1 MPPQQ
6 RVRADTEDLRPAT
19 PGNQPGQRSQPH
31 PVGGFVPHSF
41 DLAAQHGVLMTKN
54 QQFDVFGHVAAH
66 EHRGDFEHEPRDHV
80 SQRQRRHPARLPGPA
95 MLRSKTR
102 RSAPRPYIRAGQ
114 GLVGKPPVTGSVA
127 ARPGRLDELGG
138 EPLDPPV
145 DSDVIDG
152 DSTLGQQLPGVPV
165 GQSIAQVPAD
175 GDRDHLGGNR
185 KPAKTEAMPGAVTG
199 PVSRLPRISRCNS
212 AGVGSRPPTVPRRE
226 MLAQPNVE
234 LTRPVQHWQTSSAHV
249 TWFSAPT
256 RARWLARRWCYRP
269 RGWHRRRWWPVGAGG
284 QLTCRVGVADWHMPR
299 VASVAW
305 GQQRVRPRGSAV
317 AVLRTPDERFQGLQD
332 YEFEPHYV
340 TIVDERLGP
349 LRMHY

>member
-1 MPPQQ
+1 MLFQAPHGPEPGLEPSVICLDRVVRVLLDDVQRRGYQLVEDPRVDRRAVGRDLGRDRAGAQRPGEEAPRGRQVTPPRQQ
-6 RVRADTEDLRPAT
+6 
-19 PGNQPGQRSQPH
+19 NIY
-31 PVGGFVPHSF
+31 
-41 DLAAQHGVLMTKN
+41 DLAVLIDRPVEIGPLT
-54 QQFDVFGHVAAH
+54 
-66 EHRGDFEHEPRDHV
+66 GDLQV
-80 SQRQRRHPARLPGPA
+80 
-95 MLRSKTR
+95 
-102 RSAPRPYIRAGQ
+102 

-127 ARPGRLDELGG
+127 ARPVRLDELGG

-152 DSTLGQQLPGVPV
+152 DSTLGQQLPGGPV
-165 GQSIAQVPAD
+165 GQSLAQVPAD

-269 RGWHRRRWWPVGAGG
+269 RGWHRRRWWLVAAG
-284 QLTCRVGVADWHMPR
+284 CRVVAPALVGFGRSGKPDSPGDFSYESH
-299 VASVAW
+299 
-305 GQQRVRPRGSAV
+305 VRWLSSFVV
-317 AVLRTPDERFQGLQD
+317 AVGLKD
-332 YEFEPHYV
+332 AV
-340 TIVDERLGP
+340 
-349 LRMHY
+349 